1 MLLREDCHID
11 FKIDSNSIQNM
22 VIVDIVICG
31 CGEDLLFFLSRNVES
46 GESGEEATR
55 YKVPF
60 YTMGGRRKLFI
71 ED

>member
-1 MLLREDCHID
+1 MRGGSFILR
-11 FKIDSNSIQNM
+11 
-22 VIVDIVICG
+22 
-31 CGEDLLFFLSRNVES
+31 RNVEIEG

>member
-1 MLLREDCHID
+1 MWGGSFIL
-11 FKIDSNSIQNM
+11 
-22 VIVDIVICG
+22 
-31 CGEDLLFFLSRNVES
+31 VEIEG
-46 GESGEEATR
+46 GESGEEAPK